1 MTPNTFH
8 TRHRLH
14 QTPYAYDTT
23 QPLISDTLYTR
34 PGTPGAFDTGNFVHQ
49 APFARN
55 TLHTRHCL
63 HPTQFATR
71 SLLHQAMAHHL
82 VTPDTCCTKHL
93 VHQTDVTPFTIT
105 PHTCHTHPK
114 MQRHPRT
121 TSTSDRPRRARTVP
135 HTSHK
140 RPRLRRKMRARK
152 RARTRPSVN
161 ATRPTQNGARQV
173 SMLTATDIAPA
184 NATPHTS
191 PAESPGTHNEKQR
204 TPANVHG
211 CGRPAELYREACKCH
226 ACLATATGTRAGA
239 RQLRHRNTGKQTRRF
254 KRKGSMDPR
263 LKKQVRGLKKRVPG
277 RAGVKKRGSRDG
289 GG

>member
-1 MTPNTFH
+1 MFYASRLWHQARSTPDTFYTKHFFWRETPLTPNTFH

-14 QTPYAYDTT
+14 QTPYAYDST

-55 TLHTRHCL
+55 ILHTRHCL

-71 SLLHQAMAHHL
+71 SLLDHAMTHHL
-82 VTPDTCCTKHL
+82 ATPDTCCTKHL
-93 VHQTDVTPFTIT
+93 VHQTDVTPLT

-140 RPRLRRKMRARK
+140 RPRLRRK
-152 RARTRPSVN
+152 RARTRPSVH

-173 SMLTATDIAPA
+173 SMLTATEIAPA

-204 TPANVHG
+204 TPASEHG
-211 CGRPAELYREACKCH
+211 CGRPAELQREACKCY
-226 ACLATATGTRAGA
+226 ACLAKGA
-239 RQLRHRNTGKQTRRF
+239 PANVLGAPRIPSRLEGSKGRGPWMRDKRNRF
-254 KRKGSMDPR
+254 
-263 LKKQVRGLKKRVPG
+263 
-277 RAGVKKRGSRDG
+277 G
-289 GG
+289 G